1 MTENQPKKILVS
13 VTNSWGRDKVYPE
26 CEDAHRFRALTG
38 TSKTLTANALGLI
51 TELGYEI
58 VDVSGD
64 KGCSV
69 LARAI
74 AAQ

>member
-1 MTENQPKKILVS
+1 MTENQPKKILVRIKN
-13 VTNSWGRDKVYPE
+13 VYGADKVYPE

-51 TELGYEI
+51 TDLGYEI
-58 VDVSGD
+58 VEASAD
-64 KGCSV
+64 KRSV
-69 LARAI
+69 LDRAI